1 METVLWV
8 ALGVGFIVLL
18 LGISMKFSGRGY
30 LGAEKTTDQYLD
42 EADIRM
48 RR

>member
-8 ALGVGFIVLL
+8 ALGVGFVGLL
-18 LGISMKFSGRGY
+18 MAISMKISGRGY
-30 LGAEKTTDQYLD
+30 LGAERSVNQYLD